1 MMFVLDFFREGGEFM
16 YVILVISVI
25 AMATVIERGYM
36 ILFRFN
42 INGAAFMAQVQKL
55 VMANNIDRAIKL
67 CNAES
72 NSALTRVLKAGLTRA
87 NRSALEIQNAV
98 DEATLETIPMLQKR
112 TPYLAMWANVA
123 TLTGLLGTI
132 SGLVIAFKAV
142 ATAAPEE
149 KQQMLA
155 QGISVAMYTTAFG
168 LVVAIPVMIAH
179 SVISNRTVQLIDEI
193 DQYSVKLINLLTARQ
208 RGTFKEEGGE
218 GCARAVFWE
227 HFREPLCAPQ
237 VS

>member
-16 YVILVISVI
+16 YLILVISVI

-36 ILFRFN
+36 ILFRYN
-42 INGAAFMAQVQKL
+42 INGAAFMAQIQKL

-98 DEATLETIPMLQKR
+98 DEATLETIPMLMKR
-112 TPYLAMWANVA
+112 TPYLGMWANVA

-168 LVVAIPVMIAH
+168 LVVAIPTMIAH
-179 SVISNRTVQLIDEI
+179 SVISNRTVKLIDEI

-208 RGTFKEEGGE
+208 RGTLKEDGGE
-218 GCARAVFWE
+218 G
-227 HFREPLCAPQ
+227 
-237 VS
+237 